1 MLILDL
7 SEIENG
13 GSDVLKNVWGKLEN
27 DNIYD
32 KCLAITGADLQNFN
46 TVCILSSVPLIWTI
60 HEVAKVIHIIEK
72 LVPFLTCTSTK
83 IMLQTLSLASACDRQ
98 ITRTS

>member
-13 GSDVLKNVWGKLEN
+13 GSDVLKNVLGKLEN

-32 KCLAITGADLQNFN
+32 KCLAIIGSDLQNIN
-46 TVCILSSVPLIWTI
+46 TVWILPIYRAYL
-60 HEVAKVIHIIEK
+60 
-72 LVPFLTCTSTK
+72 
-83 IMLQTLSLASACDRQ
+83 
-98 ITRTS
+98 